1 MGMKMR
7 HALTHR
13 IVDCHKRSLGF
24 HRGLHCL
31 GQTLRIQEQRTD
43 QVARKIQKS
52 LVMSSCDQQTV
63 PLEKR
68 PFVEEC
74 NGDSVFEH
82 NFCFTIAGDDFAKSA

>member
-1 MGMKMR
+1 MEMSYT
-7 HALTHR
+7 LTHY
-13 IVDCHKRSLGF
+13 IVDCHKCSLGF

-31 GQTLRIQEQRTD
+31 GQMLRVQEQRTD

-74 NGDSVFEH
+74 NGDRVFEH
-82 NFCFTIAGDDFAKSA
+82 NFCFTIACDDFAKSA